1 MDQTAVEAL
10 CRKIIAEERVRNQEE
25 LRAELSKMKKQICDQ
40 YLPDKIAK
48 MKASI
53 VEHLGKKI
61 DKAVSRIR
69 QELLDQYELL
79 ETQVDELDGNIEDRV
94 SYEVDERVTGEKISL
109 EEYVKEEVDNRVGD
123 AEDNVKESIKKAT
136 FFIQF
141 ED

>member
-10 CRKIIAEERVRNQEE
+10 CRKIIAGERARNEEK
-25 LRAELSKMKKQICDQ
+25 LRAEVSRLKEQICGQYLPKELSKMK
-40 YLPDKIAK
+40 AR
-48 MKASI
+48 I
-53 VEHLGKKI
+53 VDRLEKKI

-69 QELLDQYELL
+69 QELLDQHELL
-79 ETQVDELDGNIEDRV
+79 ETQVDDLDRHVEDRIWH
-94 SYEVDERVTGEKISL
+94 EVDERVTDEKVSL
-109 EEYVKEEVDNRVGD
+109 EDWVKEEVDNRVGD